1 MKKLNREDFDEK
13 ILSRYEIGDRVG
25 KGIHGTVYKCYDK
38 VTNSYVAIK
47 KTYETLTN
55 KEDSLRVF
63 REIKLYEHYRGHS
76 NIIKLL
82 NVVKGDNNRDVYLIF
97 ELMEANLSNVIRAKI
112 LTEQHIKFITY
123 QIMKAIKCI
132 HSSGI
137 MLRDLKPSN
146 ILINSDCKIK
156 LSDFALAKSTSIL
169 DEFKQNIT
177 DYMSLRYYK
186 APEILL
192 TASTY
197 DQSVDMWTIGC
208 LLGELINGRVVF
220 PGSGTVNQ
228 ITLIIELIGKPTS
241 EDICNI

>member
-1 MKKLNREDFDEK
+1 MKKLTREDFDEK
-13 ILSRYEIGDRVG
+13 ILARYEMGDRIG
-25 KGIHGTVYKCYDK
+25 KGTYGTVYKCFDK

-47 KTYETLTN
+47 KTYEALCN
-55 KEDSLRVF
+55 KDDSLRTL
-63 REIKLYEHYRGHS
+63 REIKLYEHFRGHP

-82 NVVKGDNNRDVYLIF
+82 NVVKGENNRDVYLIF

-112 LTEQHIKFITY
+112 LSEQHIKYVTY
-123 QIMKAIKCI
+123 QILKAMKCI
-132 HSSGI
+132 HSSDI

-146 ILINSDCKIK
+146 ILINSDCKLK
-156 LSDFALAKSTSIL
+156 LSDFTLAKSTNIS
-169 DEFKQNIT
+169 DEYRQNIT

-192 TASTY
+192 TANTY

-208 LLGELINGRVVF
+208 LIGEIINGKVVF

-228 ITLIIELIGKPTS
+228 ITLIIELIGKPTP
-241 EDICNI
+241 EDIRK